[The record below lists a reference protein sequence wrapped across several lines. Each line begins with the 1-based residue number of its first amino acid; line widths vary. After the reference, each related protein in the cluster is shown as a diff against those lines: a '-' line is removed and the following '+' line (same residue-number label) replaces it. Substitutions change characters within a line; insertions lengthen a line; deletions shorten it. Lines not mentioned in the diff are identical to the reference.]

1 MAVRYDASSRRPGRQ
16 VDPLQAVD
24 PWRNQAGDPG
34 PQQSNLG
41 ASATTT
47 DPWQSY
53 VPLSAASTTFQAGA
67 GQHGCFV
74 TRTQPVPGGGS
85 MAFSGT
91 IPPGFQGA
99 GSHGLPQPGA
109 AIPPGAQG
117 AGSQGLPHGAVPPG
131 FQGAGPWYGG
141 FPGGF
146 PCGCGLQGGLQHGP
160 CGVPVHGGALPMNGF
175 GVYGGCPT
183 NVHPCG
189 MPYMPYGM
197 PGPQQPGANQGG
209 SPTFGGQSP
218 PSSPQASQQQAGSTG
233 PSQSGPAQ
241 STSTTTPSSQPN
253 VGTAS
258 EFVTN
263 LNAGGTTATAHPAV
277 TSAFEALGK
286 TQPAVTQE
294 DVTPDEAMK
303 NLVMALGG
311 ERRGLPGWSG
321 APNMLRSWLK
331 SLAFWERDNA
341 TPKSK
346 WGVKLYQALSD
357 DAKRIAETV
366 PTEEILTENGY
377 GKILTAL
384 LAKYKPYLEAV
395 GPVSVDN
402 YLFTGER
409 QKGEA
414 FTTYI
419 ARKEVQLQELESQIG
434 ATLHPLVS
442 GRILLRQS
450 YLTELQK
457 DMISL
462 RQNVLLTFDEVAK
475 ALRPLDRME
484 VLTKGQN
491 ASKGT
496 ATFFEAEK
504 YQEEYGQE
512 EGGEEDYGYEDEEN
526 DEENE
531 SMSSEPLEEG
541 FLMFEDREYDEME
554 AIYVQAYNDVR
565 RDLKQ
570 RRRERGFVRHG
581 QGKGRGKGRGR
592 KGSGG
597 KGSGGKRPFRRDQDS
612 RNKPRDDGHIKGSE
626 QDLLARTKC
635 WNCMEFGHYSRDCPL
650 KKNPKKQF
658 VMHTG
663 GPSTSLAMVATSS
676 SSTTRTIMASP
687 DVPMN
692 NQVPRPESLVRA
704 IFAGIQ
710 CHGFECLV
718 DTGAEDAVIGS
729 NAAAALEQELQK
741 YGLRVLT
748 RKPPSIPACAGIG
761 GSATLERMIDVPTCI
776 AGLLGVIRFTVIK
789 DTPGFLTPPLLPISY
804 LEAVGARCNLDTNLY
819 ETRDGHT
826 SPMRRL
832 PSRHRVINMLDF
844 DKQAWQLPDEHLVDG
859 ADPFLLTNPV
869 ARTGSSSPTS
879 KASSRP
885 SPTRSFLGGRPSR
898 SRSRSPF
905 ASGFLRDLEGV
916 AEAEMDTVVY
926 ASEIPTEQAELTNLK
941 DTSYTPS
948 IAPEVQA
955 DAIED
960 TPVGPQ
966 EHEES
971 EDAVVVDPEEGGEI
985 ETLPTPTPE
994 ERPVVDPALPV
1005 TQDDDDGEGGESEPR
1020 TASSEV
1026 TSVGGSVLRLVPLRG
1041 LEQTVPRRCN
1051 NRIILVRANGV
1062 EEELMR
1068 EEGWRLQLYT
1078 PYDVQHIR
1086 FAQVMMTTMRKTEAM
1101 LTGLQGVKTVIDDW
1115 HLWPERYMPEIW
1127 HGDTYFYEARE
1138 GLRGTQFRMSLHN
1151 RLYLQWEPHVDGDR
1165 HDTVVHDRGVQH
1177 DHSDVPTLPPPGRAV
1192 PRYEP
1197 NAESPEQEGA
1207 EEEEAPEETPMAV
1220 ETEEQLHPEGGEEET
1235 PFEEEMPLAA
1245 SGSGADPFPDQQ
1257 EDQNLVDEN
1266 NEGGAKV
1273 LAATAVKKV
1282 FKHVNTHGT
1291 VCEFFN
1297 IAEEDDVNSAEGFRS
1312 DVQSQVE
1319 SQLLVKS
1326 QVQSEARS
1334 RTWQIFAC
1342 SRRATRIVPVSRSQ
1356 KSLMPVAKSLSNA
1369 ARDFF
1374 RRLRPSHG
1382 VQEDHDGAEGLR
1394 HAAERGRG
1402 EAHGRSVTFGGSQV
1416 VGDSELEE
1424 VDNGGNASHQHYKAA
1439 DGVGLHAEEGP
1450 GHGRGEVQRSGH
1462 QEQDEVEEG
1471 QECLDRSRNWSTP
1484 EPVDGTEVLG
1494 EGAEGVQPSRRVPTL
1509 LGQSLQSVVGLSDM
1523 REPLGEVAAG
1533 QSGVLDQHSGSR
1545 DTRCTPSTSQNRNLS
1560 GTLAAPRSKPDQGNI
1575 QLAVDKRGRVSNVPT
1590 KETSSTGTTGYPKEH
1605 LTGARARS
1613 TSKDR
1618 QPEGLRALSR
1628 PKRTTVTEQTEIQE
1642 LVQEESSW
1650 GHLTEMEDPNNP
1662 NLQQIEDSDF

>member
-1 MAVRYDASSRRPGRQ
+1 MAVRRDASTRFPGRNAM
-16 VDPLQAVD
+16 DPLQSVD
-24 PWRNQAGDPG
+24 PWRSQAGDLG
-34 PQQSNLG
+34 PQQNLD
-41 ASATTT
+41 ARATAT

-53 VPLSAASTTFQAGA
+53 VPLSTATTFPQAGA
-67 GQHGCFV
+67 GPPGCFV

-85 MAFSGT
+85 MAFSGA

-160 CGVPVHGGALPMNGF
+160 CGVPVHGGAMPMNGF
-175 GVYGGCPT
+175 GVCGGCPT
-183 NVHPCG
+183 HVHPGG

-218 PSSPQASQQQAGSTG
+218 SGSPQASQQQAGPTE
-233 PSQSGPAQ
+233 PSQSGPAP

-258 EFVTN
+258 EFATN

-311 ERRGLPGWSG
+311 ERRSLPGWSG

-366 PTEEILTENGY
+366 PTEEILTEGGY

-491 ASKGT
+491 ASKGV

-504 YQEEYGQE
+504 YQDEYGQE
-512 EGGEEDYGYEDEEN
+512 EGGDENNGYEDEEYN
-526 DEENE
+526 EEDE

-581 QGKGRGKGRGR
+581 HGKGRGKGRGK

-597 KGSGGKRPFRRDQDS
+597 KGRGGKRPFRRDQDS
-612 RNKPRDDGHIKGSE
+612 RNKPREDGHIKGSE

-663 GPSTSLAMVATSS
+663 GPTTSLAMVATSS

-687 DVPMN
+687 EVPMN
-692 NQVPRPESLVRA
+692 TQIPRPESLVRA

-748 RKPPSIPACAGIG
+748 RKPPNIPACAGIG

-789 DTPGFLTPPLLPISY
+789 DTAGFLTPPLLPVSY
-804 LEAVGARCNLDTNLY
+804 LEAVGARCNLDTNMY

-826 SPMRRL
+826 APMRRL

-844 DKQAWQLPDEHLVDG
+844 DRQAWQLPDEHMVDG
-859 ADPFLLTNPV
+859 MDPMDPFLLTNQV
-869 ARTGSSSPTS
+869 NRTGSSSPTS

-916 AEAEMDTVVY
+916 AEEAEMDTVVY
-926 ASEIPTEQAELTNLK
+926 ASEIPTEHAELTNLK

-948 IAPEVQA
+948 IAPEASAIPA
-955 DAIED
+955 DQVED

-971 EDAVVVDPEEGGEI
+971 EEAVVESEEGGEA
-985 ETLPTPTPE
+985 EVFPEQTPE
-994 ERPVVDPALPV
+994 RSSPAVDPALPV
-1005 TQDDDDGEGGESEPR
+1005 TQEDDVEEGGESEPR

-1026 TSVGGSVLRLVPLRG
+1026 SSVEDSTLRLVPLHG
-1041 LEQTVPRRCN
+1041 LEQNVSRRCS
-1051 NRIILVRANGV
+1051 NRIILVRANGD
-1062 EEELMR
+1062 EEELMK
-1068 EEGWRLQLYT
+1068 EEGWRLLLYT
-1078 PYDVQHIR
+1078 PEHVQHVR
-1086 FAQVMMTTMRKTEAM
+1086 FAQVMMTTMRKTEAF

-1127 HGDTYFYEARE
+1127 HGDTYFFEARE
-1138 GLRGTQFRMSLHN
+1138 GTTWN
-1151 RLYLQWEPHVDGDR
+1151 
-1165 HDTVVHDRGVQH
+1165 TVQ
-1177 DHSDVPTLPPPGRAV
+1177 
-1192 PRYEP
+1192 Y
-1197 NAESPEQEGA
+1197 
-1207 EEEEAPEETPMAV
+1207 
-1220 ETEEQLHPEGGEEET
+1220 
-1235 PFEEEMPLAA
+1235 
-1245 SGSGADPFPDQQ
+1245 
-1257 EDQNLVDEN
+1257 
-1266 NEGGAKV
+1266 
-1273 LAATAVKKV
+1273 
-1282 FKHVNTHGT
+1282 
-1291 VCEFFN
+1291 
-1297 IAEEDDVNSAEGFRS
+1297 
-1312 DVQSQVE
+1312 
-1319 SQLLVKS
+1319 
-1326 QVQSEARS
+1326 
-1334 RTWQIFAC
+1334 
-1342 SRRATRIVPVSRSQ
+1342 
-1356 KSLMPVAKSLSNA
+1356 
-1369 ARDFF
+1369 
-1374 RRLRPSHG
+1374 
-1382 VQEDHDGAEGLR
+1382 
-1394 HAAERGRG
+1394 
-1402 EAHGRSVTFGGSQV
+1402 VT
-1416 VGDSELEE
+1416 
-1424 VDNGGNASHQHYKAA
+1424 
-1439 DGVGLHAEEGP
+1439 
-1450 GHGRGEVQRSGH
+1450 
-1462 QEQDEVEEG
+1462 
-1471 QECLDRSRNWSTP
+1471 
-1484 EPVDGTEVLG
+1484 
-1494 EGAEGVQPSRRVPTL
+1494 
-1509 LGQSLQSVVGLSDM
+1509 
-1523 REPLGEVAAG
+1523 
-1533 QSGVLDQHSGSR
+1533 
-1545 DTRCTPSTSQNRNLS
+1545 
-1560 GTLAAPRSKPDQGNI
+1560 
-1575 QLAVDKRGRVSNVPT
+1575 T
-1590 KETSSTGTTGYPKEH
+1590 K
-1605 LTGARARS
+1605 
-1613 TSKDR
+1613 
-1618 QPEGLRALSR
+1618 
-1628 PKRTTVTEQTEIQE
+1628 
-1642 LVQEESSW
+1642 
-1650 GHLTEMEDPNNP
+1650 
-1662 NLQQIEDSDF
+1662 